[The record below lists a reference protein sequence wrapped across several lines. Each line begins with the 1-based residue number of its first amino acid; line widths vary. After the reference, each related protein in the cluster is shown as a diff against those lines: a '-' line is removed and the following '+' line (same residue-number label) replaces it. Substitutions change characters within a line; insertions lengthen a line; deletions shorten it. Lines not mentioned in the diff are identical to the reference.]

1 MVAAECC
8 RDSWIVPPANV
19 LVHARMAYSTVGTG
33 NLRIVRSGRIMR
45 PREIVLALTVSCIL
59 DAMSIAGV
67 PAVGRYRTMARHAV
81 SSVIGSMWEKVCLA
95 GMVEHGHP
103 RAKRFASFG
112 EGSMLSFP
120 PGTIF
125 NEEWISIGKKVM
137 VGPRVSMSVGM
148 VPKQPIAGNDA
159 ILRIGDRCVIGQGS
173 YIVAHTGL
181 EIGNDVQT
189 GPYVYITD
197 QNHGYED
204 PELPIGIQWP
214 VNKGVTIG
222 SGTWIG
228 TGAII
233 LPGTSIGQNVVVGA
247 GSVVTGNI
255 PDRCVVVGAPAR
267 VVRKYIPGTGWN
279 RAG

>member
-1 MVAAECC
+1 MSIMVATGCR
-8 RDSWIVPPANV
+8 RDSWIVHYRMIMPA
-19 LVHARMAYSTVGTG
+19 
-33 NLRIVRSGRIMR
+33 
-45 PREIVLALTVSCIL
+45 LAVSCIL
-59 DAMSIAGV
+59 DAMSIAGMST
-67 PAVGRYRTMARHAV
+67 PRSYRSMARRAI
-81 SSVIGSMWEKVCLA
+81 SSAIGSTWERVCLA

-103 RAKRFASFG
+103 KAKRFARFG

-125 NEEWISIGKKVM
+125 NEEWISLGKQVM
-137 VGPRVSMSVGM
+137 VGPRASMSVGM
-148 VPKQPIAGNDA
+148 LPGQPILADSA
-159 ILRIGDRCVIGQGS
+159 IIQIGDRCVIGQGS
-173 YIVAHTGL
+173 YIVAHTSVV
-181 EIGNDVQT
+181 IGDDVQT

-214 VNKGVTIG
+214 VNKGVVIG
-222 SGTWIG
+222 PGTWIG

-233 LPGTSIGQNVVVGA
+233 LPGTSIGRNVVVGA

-267 VVRKYIPGTGWN
+267 VVRKYVPGTGWS
-279 RAG
+279 RSG